1 MRVQDLQSI
10 RKFIFGT
17 DDIARV
23 LGISTASARVTAS
36 RYAGQGIIVRLKPD
50 LYMLQTRFHTMSVEE
65 RFRVASLLQTPSYI
79 SLTTALSY
87 YEVSTQQQMYYI
99 ESAAVKR
106 TKRIEIRGLTFSFTR
121 LKNELYAGFK
131 RRDDFFIALPEK
143 ALADAVYLSAMGR
156 YVCDF
161 HAILFDKIDPSKT
174 AAFLGNKNYRAQKFW
189 EKLCRNFAI

>member
-10 RKFIFGT
+10 RKFIFGA
-17 DDIARV
+17 DDIASV
-23 LGISTASARVTAS
+23 LGISAASARVTAS
-36 RYAGQGIIVRLKPD
+36 RYAGQGVIVRLKPD
-50 LYMLQTRFHTMSVEE
+50 LYMLQTRFQSMSVET
-65 RFRVASLLQTPSYI
+65 RFRIASLLQTPSYI

-87 YEVSTQQQMYYI
+87 YEVSTQQQQNFI

-106 TKRIEIRGLTFSFTR
+106 TKRIKIRELTFSFTR
-121 LKNELYAGFK
+121 LKKELYEGYE

-156 YVCDF
+156 YACDF

-174 AAFLGNKNYRAQKFW
+174 AAFLGKTNYRAQKFW

>member
-1 MRVQDLQSI
+1 MRVQDIQSI
-10 RKFIFGT
+10 RQFIFGT
-17 DDIARV
+17 DDIARA

-36 RYAGQGIIVRLKPD
+36 RYAGQGVIVRLKPG
-50 LYMLQTRFHTMSVEE
+50 LYMLPARFQTISMEA

-87 YEVSTQQQMYYI
+87 YEVSTQQQQNFI

-106 TKRIEIRGLTFSFTR
+106 TKRIEIRELTFSFTR
-121 LKNELYAGFK
+121 LKKELYDGFE

-156 YVCDF
+156 YACDF
-161 HAILFDKIDPSKT
+161 HAVLFDKIDPSKT
-174 AAFLGNKNYRAQKFW
+174 AAFLGNTNYRTLKFW